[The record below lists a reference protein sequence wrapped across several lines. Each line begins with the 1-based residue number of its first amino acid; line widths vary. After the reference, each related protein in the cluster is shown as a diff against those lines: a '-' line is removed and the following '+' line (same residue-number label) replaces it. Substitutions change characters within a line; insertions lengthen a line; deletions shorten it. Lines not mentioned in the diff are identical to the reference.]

1 MTSLSE
7 KTDKSLKKFDYYPLV
22 SADNDSVLVG
32 QLLSLLVGV
41 KCKTKRIKMSGSN
54 AMSCTARVY
63 VAGKV
68 WAFTKIRGDRI
79 FPTIEKLIIVV
90 RRSHLSMIIQPNLH
104 SSMSCMICLGL

>member
-1 MTSLSE
+1 MKLVLIKMTSLSE

-68 WAFTKIRGDRI
+68 WDFYKDLKQSLEE
-79 FPTIEKLIIVV
+79 IEY
-90 RRSHLSMIIQPNLH
+90 SQP
-104 SSMSCMICLGL
+104 